1 MFESS
6 IRKMTFSM
14 NHFGQI
20 FSLAVISSK
29 FLNGIKKKA
38 PKHQTV

>member
-1 MFESS
+1 MSESS

-20 FSLAVISSK
+20 FFSIAVISSK

-38 PKHQTV
+38 P